1 MQLYLKVNKLLFL
14 RKRYRNV
21 YTYNVC
27 DKIFGRF
34 YVTEQNTL

>member
-21 YTYNVC
+21 YIYNVC
-27 DKIFGRF
+27 VEISDDF
-34 YVTEQNTL
+34 